1 MRIRFLRDEIYEQG
15 GPGKGPKFAAGFVL
29 DAADVQKVLG
39 LSEAPTDEWT
49 ESFLKRWVQRRA
61 AEVVD
66 GRTPAS
72 EPVEAA
78 ANVDAPLPDD
88 LEKLTRAEL
97 NELAVTRGVD
107 ISDAHNK
114 ADVIAA
120 LELAAET
127 EG

>member
-29 DAADVQKVLG
+29 DAADIQTVLG
-39 LSEAPTDEWT
+39 LEQAPSDEWT
-49 ESFLKRWVQRRA
+49 EAFMRRWIQRKA
-61 AEVVD
+61 AEEVD

-72 EPVEAA
+72 EPIEAA
-78 ANVDAPLPDD
+78 ANVEAPLPDD

-97 NELAVTRGVD
+97 NELAAARGVD

-120 LELAAET
+120 LELAAEA